1 MTEEG
6 YKQRVKLR
14 YRLSSAGFVVSEL
27 ITNCQG
33 LHTLRVQSS
42 EVNCLLFAVPEE
54 KETLL
59 SRQLSR
65 PPGLLSAGST
75 PRSTPRTTPSRSKSP
90 SEPRKYD
97 VIVLRIIAIESR
109 FWRTA

>member
-1 MTEEG
+1 M
-6 YKQRVKLR
+6 RHV
-14 YRLSSAGFVVSEL
+14 
-27 ITNCQG
+27 QG
-33 LHTLRVQSS
+33 S
-42 EVNCLLFAVPEE
+42 EVHCLLFAVPEE

-90 SEPRKYD
+90 SEPRKYY
-97 VIVLRIIAIESR
+97 VTVLQIVAV
-109 FWRTA
+109 